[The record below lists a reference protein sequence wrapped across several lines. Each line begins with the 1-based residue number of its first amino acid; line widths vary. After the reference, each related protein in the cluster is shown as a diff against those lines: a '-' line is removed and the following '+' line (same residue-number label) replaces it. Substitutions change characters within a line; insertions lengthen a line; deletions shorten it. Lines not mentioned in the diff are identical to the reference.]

1 MKINISTLNIAL
13 LDIGEARVTGAAV
26 FQEEMN
32 RIAEI
37 VKNVNGISHVATD
50 LSVWSYHSHQTYQFA
65 DCVGNTTLICIN
77 GVISDSLTCDKLNQ
91 CLTRVSC

>member
-1 MKINISTLNIAL
+1 MKINISTLNMAL

-50 LSVWSYHSHQTYQFA
+50 LSVWSYP
-65 DCVGNTTLICIN
+65 L
-77 GVISDSLTCDKLNQ
+77 
-91 CLTRVSC
+91 